1 MTLSEKLKKLLIRD
15 IEEINSKCQIYYN
28 PNTKSI
34 WFINPETK
42 FWYFEYSLDGDLW
55 WRYTGFN
62 IFKDLYRMDDKTF
75 DDIISEWV
83 EEALNCKVVGTLSM
97 LNPPEGT
104 VEETLKCK
112 VLTTSFSTYISNNRV
127 EETLKC
133 KVLTTDYCLFKR
145 FNQVEET
152 INFKVLTTQSQPL
165 SRLQRVEETINFK
178 VLTTIKS
185 FTPSNPTVEETLKC
199 EVITIEPY
207 EPFYEVNTDKI
218 INESQTI

>member
-1 MTLSEKLKKLLIRD
+1 MTLAEKLKQRLIFD
-15 IEEINSKCQIYYN
+15 IERIFSKCQIYYN
-28 PNTKSI
+28 QNTKSI

-55 WRYTGFN
+55 WRYVAFN

-83 EEALNCKVVGTLSM
+83 EETLNCKVLST
-97 LNPPEGT
+97 ET
-104 VEETLKCK
+104 V
-112 VLTTSFSTYISNNRV
+112 TSFCVKRV
-127 EETLKC
+127 EETLNC
-133 KVLTTDYCLFKR
+133 KVLSTSTTSINSPSL
-145 FNQVEET
+145 VEET
-152 INFKVLTTQSQPL
+152 LNCKVLTTQSQPL

-178 VLTTIKS
+178 VLSTIKS

-199 EVITIEPY
+199 KVITIEPY
-207 EPFYEVNTDKI
+207 EPFNEVNTDKI

>member
-1 MTLSEKLKKLLIRD
+1 MTLAEKLKKLLIRD

-28 PNTKSI
+28 PNTRSI

-83 EEALNCKVVGTLSM
+83 EEALNCKVVGTLAM

-104 VEETLKCK
+104 VEETLNCKVLSTRFVNMDASLKVEEALNCK
-112 VLTTSFSTYISNNRV
+112 VLTTARAFTDSTLLV

-133 KVLTTDYCLFKR
+133 K
-145 FNQVEET
+145 
-152 INFKVLTTQSQPL
+152 
-165 SRLQRVEETINFK
+165 
-178 VLTTIKS
+178 
-185 FTPSNPTVEETLKC
+185 
-199 EVITIEPY
+199 VITIEPY
-207 EPFYEVNTDKI
+207 EPFNEVNTYKI

>member
-1 MTLSEKLKKLLIRD
+1 MTLAEKLKQRLIFD
-15 IEEINSKCQIYYN
+15 IERIFSKCQIYYN
-28 PNTKSI
+28 PNTRSV

-75 DDIISEWV
+75 NNIISEWV
-83 EEALNCKVVGTLSM
+83 EETLNCKVFSVESESLNFPAWVEETLNCKVLSTHPDYLAM
-97 LNPPEGT
+97 RDT
-104 VEETLKCK
+104 VEETLNCKVLSTDIGFAIGSELVEEALKCK
-112 VLTTSFSTYISNNRV
+112 VLTTESYNVPENIKV
-127 EETLKC
+127 EEALKC
-133 KVLTTDYCLFKR
+133 
-145 FNQVEET
+145 
-152 INFKVLTTQSQPL
+152 
-165 SRLQRVEETINFK
+165 K

-199 EVITIEPY
+199 KVITIEPY
-207 EPFYEVNTDKI
+207 EPFNEVNTDKI

>member
-28 PNTKSI
+28 QNTKSI

-83 EEALNCKVVGTLSM
+83 EEALNCKVVGTLAM

-104 VEETLKCK
+104 VEETLNCK
-112 VLTTSFSTYISNNRV
+112 VLSTSCCSMNSSPVV
-127 EETLKC
+127 EEALKC
-133 KVLTTDYCLFKR
+133 
-145 FNQVEET
+145 
-152 INFKVLTTQSQPL
+152 KVLTTQSQPL

>member
-28 PNTKSI
+28 QNTKSI

-83 EEALNCKVVGTLSM
+83 EEVLNCKVVGTAPYDIVEVRLVEEV
-97 LNPPEGT
+97 LNCKVLT
-104 VEETLKCK
+104 TTLNKAHRYHSVEETLKCK
-112 VLTTSFSTYISNNRV
+112 
-127 EETLKC
+127 
-133 KVLTTDYCLFKR
+133 
-145 FNQVEET
+145 
-152 INFKVLTTQSQPL
+152 
-165 SRLQRVEETINFK
+165 
-178 VLTTIKS
+178 
-185 FTPSNPTVEETLKC
+185 
-199 EVITIEPY
+199 VITIEPY